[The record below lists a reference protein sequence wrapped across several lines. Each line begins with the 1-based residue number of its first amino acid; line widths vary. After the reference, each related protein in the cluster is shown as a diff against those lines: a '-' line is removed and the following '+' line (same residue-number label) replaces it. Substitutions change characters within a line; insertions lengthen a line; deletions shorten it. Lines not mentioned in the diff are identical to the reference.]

1 MIGAQIVAGIEAE
14 TVAGTVAWTV
24 VGIVAGIVIK
34 KEAIMIQTGIQE
46 VGIGLVIAVGILT
59 RKEAIMIQTE
69 IVKEIVRLQAATAN
83 LKATIPKLKLPRRFN
98 SFLVRKRLKS
108 QCKLQGHLHQIQI
121 KQLTSLDLL
130 ALGNQNR
137 QETMTSF
144 HFDQSLN
151 RLFSEFIHIFSTYFC
166 KHFFCVFFH
175 FIRNIYCQLLL
186 FHMLVNIMKNMN
198 V

>member
-1 MIGAQIVAGIEAE
+1 MMIIAEEVITEEINEIIIEGVTIVLMAAGIEVIGIEAVTGLAIEVMTGAQIVAAIE
-14 TVAGTVAWTV
+14 
-24 VGIVAGIVIK
+24 VGIVAGTVIR

-83 LKATIPKLKLPRRFN
+83 LKATIPKLKPPRRFN
-98 SFLVRKRLKS
+98 SFLVRKGLKS
-108 QCKLQGHLHQIQI
+108 QCKLQGQHHQIQI

-137 QETMTSF
+137 QEM
-144 HFDQSLN
+144 
-151 RLFSEFIHIFSTYFC
+151 
-166 KHFFCVFFH
+166 
-175 FIRNIYCQLLL
+175 
-186 FHMLVNIMKNMN
+186 
-198 V
+198 

>member
-1 MIGAQIVAGIEAE
+1 MADGIEVIGIEAVTGLAIEVMIVAQIVAGIE
-14 TVAGTVAWTV
+14 
-24 VGIVAGIVIK
+24 VGIVAGIEAGIVAGIGIR

-46 VGIGLVIAVGILT
+46 VGIGLVIAAGILI
-59 RKEAIMIQTE
+59 RKEAIMIRTE

-83 LKATIPKLKLPRRFN
+83 LKATIPKLKPPRRFN

-108 QCKLQGHLHQIQI
+108 QCKLQGQHHQIQI

-151 RLFSEFIHIFSTYFC
+151 RLFSEFIHIFSTY
-166 KHFFCVFFH
+166 
-175 FIRNIYCQLLL
+175 
-186 FHMLVNIMKNMN
+186 
-198 V
+198 